1 MVSGKQLGAALV
13 LVAAFSVGA
22 ITGRTSTAWWRS
34 NRGPSP
40 GQREGGERRPPG
52 GRFVA
57 TLERELKLTPTQRD
71 SVQAIVKA
79 YDPKMRAVY
88 DGMRPKFDSLR
99 AQVHADIMKV
109 LTDDQKAAFQR
120 WSARMDSVAR
130 NRSKEGQRGR

>member
-1 MVSGKQLGAALV
+1 
-13 LVAAFSVGA
+13 
-22 ITGRTSTAWWRS
+22 
-34 NRGPSP
+34 
-40 GQREGGERRPPG
+40 
-52 GRFVA
+52 
-57 TLERELKLTPTQRD
+57 
-71 SVQAIVKA
+71 
-79 YDPKMRAVY
+79 MRAVY

>member
-1 MVSGKQLGAALV
+1 MVTGKLLGAGFLLA
-13 LVAAFSVGA
+13 AAFSVGA
-22 ITGRTSTAWWRS
+22 ITGRASINWWRP
-34 NRGPSP
+34 NRGPSS
-40 GQREGGERRPPG
+40 GQRETGARRPPG

-88 DGMRPKFDSLR
+88 DGMRPRFDSLR

-109 LTDDQKAAFQR
+109 LTEDQKAAFQR

-130 NRSKEGQRGR
+130 NRSK